1 MLFLIKIYLSYQKK
15 SLNEKN
21 EKFENNKCT
30 KEYSKN
36 FLFEKIWIYIN
47 IINLISN
54 YWSLLYVY

>member
-36 FLFEKIWIYIN
+36 FLFEKIL
-47 IINLISN
+47 NL
-54 YWSLLYVY
+54 Y

>member
-36 FLFEKIWIYIN
+36 FLFEKILNLYWYYKFN
-47 IINLISN
+47 I
-54 YWSLLYVY
+54 